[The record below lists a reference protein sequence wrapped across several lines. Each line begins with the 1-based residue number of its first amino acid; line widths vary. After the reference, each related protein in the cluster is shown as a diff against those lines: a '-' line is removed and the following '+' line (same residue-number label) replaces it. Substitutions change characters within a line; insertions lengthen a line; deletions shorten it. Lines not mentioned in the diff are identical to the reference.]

1 MLSEKTSSFTFAS
14 VVVTAPIGPHGELT
28 YRIPEARQTSLKP
41 GMRVLVPVGRRK
53 MTGIVSGVSTSQDA
67 VDEKNLKDILDV
79 LDETSVFSQD
89 LMDLWQWTATYYL
102 TSLGEMLITILP
114 GGLRSE
120 STRVV
125 TLLKKSKVKGQK
137 SKGTGTESANDQEVS
152 GEQEAAPTLNVPKLS
167 NAEQVLLDV
176 VTEKKRITTKA
187 LGQRFPT
194 FPVSKILLRLEAL
207 DLLKVREHLPQRRKA
222 PEEDLV
228 SPLSGAAADAP
239 DGTNVSPF
247 TLSESQGAAC
257 KHIIS
262 ALQPSRFE
270 VFLLHGVTGSG
281 KTEVYVQAAQAA
293 LLSGKS
299 VLMLVPEI
307 ALTHQLVARARQRF
321 GSQVA
326 VLHSGLRASERWAEW
341 QRIARGEAP
350 VIIGAR
356 SAIFAPITRLGLI
369 IVDEEHDGAY
379 KQEEGVRYNARD
391 IAVVRGKI
399 SACPV
404 VLGSATPS
412 LESYVHSQSQRY
424 TLLTLPERIASR
436 PLPEVEVIDLRREA
450 RPSKSNDKLGNKSD
464 NVGRI
469 FSAALRQAL
478 EENYEAGMQSLL
490 FMNRR
495 GYANYLQCRLCG
507 EVLVCQQCSVTL
519 TWHLQDGRLQCHYC
533 GFSCRAPERC
543 AACSGTKLEGS
554 GIGTEQVEEALKH
567 LLPTV
572 RVARLDRDSVRK
584 RGALNEILAAWH
596 NHDLDVLIGTQM
608 VAKGHDV
615 PGVTLVGVLL
625 ADLSLNFPDFR
636 AAERTFQLLTQV
648 AGRAGRG
655 NDPGRVIV
663 QTYSPQHY
671 SIRAAVRHDFARFA
685 TQELRYR
692 KQLGYPPFARAV
704 NIRFEGTDG
713 DKVSA
718 YAEQFAEKLHAVIDA
733 EHTATGSPGSEVLL
747 GPAPAPIEKIKGRE
761 RWHLLLKG
769 EQPRAL
775 HALIQQARQE
785 LFAHPVRGIRT
796 IVDVD
801 PYSML

>member
-1 MLSEKTSSFTFAS
+1 MLDEKTSSFTFAS
-14 VVVTAPIGPHGELT
+14 VVVTAPISPHGELT
-28 YRIPEARQTSLKP
+28 YRIPEAYRTSLKP

-53 MTGIVSGVSTSQDA
+53 MTGIVSGMSTFQDV

-79 LDETSVFSQD
+79 IDKIPVFSQD

-102 TSLGEMLITILP
+102 TSLGEMLATILP

-125 TLLKKSKVKGQK
+125 TLKKKVKG
-137 SKGTGTESANDQEVS
+137 KGTELANNQRDQRDQNAQNVS
-152 GEQEAAPTLNVPKLS
+152 GDQEAASTLSVLKLS
-167 NAEQVLLDV
+167 PTEQTLLDW

-187 LGQRFPT
+187 LGLRFPT
-194 FPVSKILLRLEAL
+194 FPVSRILLRLESL

-222 PEEDLV
+222 PQEDLV
-228 SPLSGAAADAP
+228 SPLSRASGDVSRGTGA
-239 DGTNVSPF
+239 SPF
-247 TLSESQGAAC
+247 TLSESQQAAC
-257 KHIIS
+257 DRITS

-281 KTEVYVQAAQAA
+281 KTEVYIQAAQTA

-307 ALTHQLVARARQRF
+307 ALTHQLVTRTRQRF
-321 GSQVA
+321 GSHVA
-326 VLHSGLRASERWAEW
+326 VLHSGLRASERWTEW

-356 SAIFAPITRLGLI
+356 SAIFAPIARLGLI

-399 SACPV
+399 SVCPV

-412 LESYVHSQSQRY
+412 LESYVHSQSQHY
-424 TLLTLPERIASR
+424 SLLSLPERIASR

-450 RPSKSNDKLGNKSD
+450 RADKSD

-478 EENYEAGMQSLL
+478 EENYAAGMQSLL

-495 GYANYLQCRLCG
+495 GYANYLQCQLCG

-519 TWHLQDGRLQCHYC
+519 TWHLEQGRLRCHYC

-543 AACSGTKLEGS
+543 PACSGTKLEGA
-554 GIGTEQVEEALKH
+554 GAGTEQVEEALRR
-567 LLPTV
+567 LLPSV

-584 RGALNEILAAWH
+584 RGALNDILAAWQDH
-596 NHDLDVLIGTQM
+596 KLDVLIGTQM

-625 ADLSLNFPDFR
+625 ADISLNFPDFR

-655 NDPGRVIV
+655 DDPGRVII

-671 SIRAAVRHDFARFA
+671 SIRAAVRHDFPRFA

-704 NIRFEGTDG
+704 NIRFEGVDG
-713 DKVSA
+713 DKVCA
-718 YAEQFAEKLHAVIDA
+718 YAEQFAEKLHTVIDA
-733 EHTATGSPGSEVLL
+733 QHTAKGFRGSEVLL

-775 HALIQQARQE
+775 QALVQQARQE
-785 LFAHPVRGIRT
+785 LLAHQVRGIRT

>member
-1 MLSEKTSSFTFAS
+1 MLTDKTSSFTFAS
-14 VVVTAPIGPHGELT
+14 VVVAAPIGPHGELT
-28 YRIPEARQTSLKP
+28 YHIPEAHQTSLKP
-41 GMRVLVPVGRRK
+41 GMRVLVPVGHRK
-53 MTGIVSGVSTSQDA
+53 MTGIVSGMSTSQNA

-79 LDETSVFSQD
+79 LDETPVFSQD
-89 LMDLWQWTATYYL
+89 LIDLWQWTAAYYL
-102 TSLGEMLITILP
+102 TSLGEMLTTILP

-125 TLLKKSKVKGQK
+125 TLSKNSKSNIL
-137 SKGTGTESANDQEVS
+137 S
-152 GEQEAAPTLNVPKLS
+152 VPKLS
-167 NAEQVLLDV
+167 NAEQVLLGV

-228 SPLSGAAADAP
+228 SVASTDAAGDAAA
-239 DGTNVSPF
+239 SPF
-247 TLSESQGAAC
+247 KLSESQQAAC
-257 KHIIS
+257 ENITS
-262 ALQPSRFE
+262 ALQLSRFE

-326 VLHSGLRASERWAEW
+326 VLHSGLRASERWTEW

-399 SACPV
+399 SVCPV
-404 VLGSATPS
+404 ILGSATPS

-424 TLLTLPERIASR
+424 RLLTLPERIAAR

-450 RPSKSNDKLGNKSD
+450 RPSKSNDKSD
-464 NVGRI
+464 NKLDDNTDDLERI

-519 TWHLQDGRLQCHYC
+519 TWHLQDRRLRCHYC

-543 AACSGTKLEGS
+543 PACSGPKLEGA
-554 GIGTEQVEEALKH
+554 GVGTEQVEEALRR

-596 NHDLDVLIGTQM
+596 DHELDVLIGTQM

-655 NDPGRVIV
+655 NDPGRVII

-685 TQELRYR
+685 AQELRYR

-718 YAEQFAEKLHAVIDA
+718 YAEQFAEKLHAIMDA
-733 EHTATGSPGSEVLL
+733 EHTVKSSPGSAVLL
-747 GPAPAPIEKIKGRE
+747 GPAPAPIEKIRGRE

-785 LFAHPVRGIRT
+785 LLAYQVRGIRT

>member
-1 MLSEKTSSFTFAS
+1 M
-14 VVVTAPIGPHGELT
+14 
-28 YRIPEARQTSLKP
+28 
-41 GMRVLVPVGRRK
+41 
-53 MTGIVSGVSTSQDA
+53 
-67 VDEKNLKDILDV
+67 
-79 LDETSVFSQD
+79 
-89 LMDLWQWTATYYL
+89 
-102 TSLGEMLITILP
+102 
-114 GGLRSE
+114 
-120 STRVV
+120 
-125 TLLKKSKVKGQK
+125 
-137 SKGTGTESANDQEVS
+137 
-152 GEQEAAPTLNVPKLS
+152 
-167 NAEQVLLDV
+167 LLDV

-450 RPSKSNDKLGNKSD
+450 PSK
-464 NVGRI
+464 
-469 FSAALRQAL
+469 
-478 EENYEAGMQSLL
+478 
-490 FMNRR
+490 
-495 GYANYLQCRLCG
+495 
-507 EVLVCQQCSVTL
+507 
-519 TWHLQDGRLQCHYC
+519 
-533 GFSCRAPERC
+533 
-543 AACSGTKLEGS
+543 
-554 GIGTEQVEEALKH
+554 
-567 LLPTV
+567 
-572 RVARLDRDSVRK
+572 
-584 RGALNEILAAWH
+584 
-596 NHDLDVLIGTQM
+596 
-608 VAKGHDV
+608 
-615 PGVTLVGVLL
+615 
-625 ADLSLNFPDFR
+625 
-636 AAERTFQLLTQV
+636 
-648 AGRAGRG
+648 
-655 NDPGRVIV
+655 
-663 QTYSPQHY
+663 
-671 SIRAAVRHDFARFA
+671 
-685 TQELRYR
+685 
-692 KQLGYPPFARAV
+692 
-704 NIRFEGTDG
+704 
-713 DKVSA
+713 
-718 YAEQFAEKLHAVIDA
+718 
-733 EHTATGSPGSEVLL
+733 
-747 GPAPAPIEKIKGRE
+747 
-761 RWHLLLKG
+761 
-769 EQPRAL
+769 
-775 HALIQQARQE
+775 
-785 LFAHPVRGIRT
+785 
-796 IVDVD
+796 
-801 PYSML
+801 

>member
-1 MLSEKTSSFTFAS
+1 MLAEKTSSFTFAS

-28 YRIPEARQTSLKP
+28 YRIPEAHQISLKP

-53 MTGIVSGVSTSQDA
+53 MTGIVSGMSTSQNV

-79 LDETSVFSQD
+79 LDEAPVFSQD
-89 LMDLWQWTATYYL
+89 LMDLWQWTAAYYL
-102 TSLGEMLITILP
+102 TSLGEMLTTILP

-125 TLLKKSKVKGQK
+125 TLLKKSKSKVKGQRSKVK
-137 SKGTGTESANDQEVS
+137 STESATESANGQEMS
-152 GEQEAAPTLNVPKLS
+152 GEQEASTTLSVPKL
-167 NAEQVLLDV
+167 NNTEQALFDL

-194 FPVSKILLRLEAL
+194 FPVSKILVRLEAL
-207 DLLKVREHLPQRRKA
+207 DLLQVREHLPQRRQA
-222 PEEDLV
+222 PGEELV
-228 SPLSGAAADAP
+228 SPLSGASADAP
-239 DGTNVSPF
+239 ENTTAASPF
-247 TLSESQGAAC
+247 TLSESQEMAC
-257 KHIIS
+257 ERITS

-293 LLSGKS
+293 LVCGKS

-326 VLHSGLRASERWAEW
+326 VLHSGLRASERWTEW

-424 TLLTLPERIASR
+424 SLLALPERIASR

-450 RPSKSNDKLGNKSD
+450 RADKSD

-478 EENYEAGMQSLL
+478 EENYAAGMQSLL

-519 TWHLQDGRLQCHYC
+519 TWHLQDARLRCHYC

-543 AACSGTKLEGS
+543 PACSGTKLEGS
-554 GIGTEQVEEALKH
+554 GVGTEQVEEALRR

-596 NHDLDVLIGTQM
+596 DHELDVLIGTQM

-655 NDPGRVIV
+655 NDPGRVII

-671 SIRAAVRHDFARFA
+671 SIRAAVRHDFTRFA

-704 NIRFEGTDG
+704 NIRFEGADG
-713 DKVSA
+713 DKVCA

-733 EHTATGSPGSEVLL
+733 EHTAKGSPGSEVLL
-747 GPAPAPIEKIKGRE
+747 GPAPAPIEKINGRE

-775 HALIQQARQE
+775 HALIQQTRQE
-785 LFAHPVRGIRT
+785 LLAHQVRGIRT